1 MTRLAAVLTA
11 LVLVTAACGG
21 SDASPDV
28 TVPPVE
34 LTPLTTAASTTV
46 PVTAAP
52 AATTTVPPAT
62 STTAV
67 AAATTTTVQATT
79 TTTTTGVAP
88 APPCALDLIVQQ
100 TETTYEG
107 ITPTDLRCADV
118 WATWVG
124 MPDDPMMSD
133 GFFAV
138 AKWDGNAWQLANLG
152 TAEICGDAGV
162 PDALWDT
169 LNCIE

>member
-1 MTRLAAVLTA
+1 MTRLAAVCAA
-11 LVLVTAACGG
+11 LVLVSVACGG
-21 SDASPDV
+21 SDAAPDV

-52 AATTTVPPAT
+52 AVTTTTAPPAA
-62 STTAV
+62 STTG

-79 TTTTTGVAP
+79 TTGAVPSAP
-88 APPCALDLIVQQ
+88 CVLDLIVEQ

-138 AKWDGNAWQLANLG
+138 AKWDGDIWQLANLG

-162 PDALWDT
+162 PEALWDE
-169 LNCIE
+169 LDCID

>member
-1 MTRLAAVLTA
+1 MTRLAAVCAALA
-11 LVLVTAACGG
+11 LVAVACGG
-21 SDASPDV
+21 SDPAPDA

-46 PVTAAP
+46 PVTVAP
-52 AATTTVPPAT
+52 AATTTVLPAT
-62 STTAV
+62 STTA
-67 AAATTTTVQATT
+67 AAVATTATVQATT
-79 TTTTTGVAP
+79 TTPVAAP

-118 WATWVG
+118 WATWAG
-124 MPDDPMMSD
+124 MPDDPMTSD

-138 AKWDGNAWQLANLG
+138 AKWDGDAWQLANLG

-162 PDALWDT
+162 PEALWDA

>member
-1 MTRLAAVLTA
+1 MTRLAAVCAALA
-11 LVLVTAACGG
+11 LVAVACGG
-21 SDASPDV
+21 SDAAPDA

-52 AATTTVPPAT
+52 AATTTEPPAA
-62 STTAV
+62 STTAP
-67 AAATTTTVQATT
+67 AAATTTTAQATT
-79 TTTTTGVAP
+79 TTTGAAP

-124 MPDDPMMSD
+124 KPDDPTMSD

-138 AKWDGNAWQLANLG
+138 AKWDGDTWQLANLG

-162 PDALWDT
+162 PEALWDA

>member
-11 LVLVTAACGG
+11 LALVAVACAG
-21 SDASPDV
+21 SDAAPDA

-52 AATTTVPPAT
+52 AATTTTTVPPAT

-67 AAATTTTVQATT
+67 AATTTTVQV

-88 APPCALDLIVQQ
+88 APPCALDLIVEQ

-138 AKWDGNAWQLANLG
+138 AKWDGDTWQLANLG

-162 PDALWDT
+162 PEALWDA